1 MAMLLLALM
10 AAVGLGSADSGS
22 GGGNTP
28 PPRPCEPGGGHAAA
42 FPMCN
47 TSLPL
52 EARLDDL
59 IERATIEELMAQLLL
74 GPDDSPGI
82 ARLGVPPMGTAEA
95 LHGVCTAL
103 DSRELGCLPAPGG
116 CATAFPA
123 PLALGAT
130 FDTQL
135 FFEIGKAIGV
145 EARAINNYNYASG
158 NASTVLFR
166 HHNRQA
172 LVFFAPNVNLIK
184 DPRWGRSQGETA
196 QALSCLSAVNVKSQ
210 GVRSDTTFVT
220 DHYWRRSGW

>member
-1 MAMLLLALM
+1 MVMLLLALT
-10 AAVGLGSADSGS
+10 AAVGLSCADSNS
-22 GGGNTP
+22 GGGSSP
-28 PPRPCEPGGGHAAA
+28 PPRPCEPGGEHAAL
-42 FPMCN
+42 PMCN

-59 IERATIEELMAQLLL
+59 IGRASIEELMAQLLL

-103 DSRELGCLPAPGG
+103 DSRALGCLPAPGG

-145 EARAINNYNYASG
+145 EARAINNYNYVRG
-158 NASTVLFR
+158 NDSTVLFR

-184 DPRWGRSQGETA
+184 DPRWGRSQGETIRVLSLAYA
-196 QALSCLSAVNVKSQ
+196 Q
-210 GVRSDTTFVT
+210 
-220 DHYWRRSGW
+220 